1 MDTTTARR
9 TTVSHITDEE
19 GTGTCSACDREGLRW
34 LVHFN
39 QDQLPV
45 GLECA
50 KKVLGFKPAP
60 KTYNWMEGYSLTRT
74 IVECEGRPMAVT
86 WNLYTN
92 AAGRTVSTRNGVLQV
107 IGGAASAY
115 PFTD

>member
-1 MDTTTARR
+1 MNTTAKL
-9 TTVSHITDEE
+9 TVSHISDEE
-19 GTGTCSACDREGLRW
+19 GTGTCAACDREGLRW

-60 KTYNWMEGYSLTRT
+60 KSYNWMNGFTLTRT
-74 IVECEGRPMAVT
+74 VVECEGRPSAVT
-86 WNLYTN
+86 WCLYTHTS
-92 AAGRTVSTRNGVLQV
+92 GRTASTRNGNLQAM
-107 IGGAASAY
+107 GGAAQAY
-115 PFTD
+115 PFNA